1 MKNLHS
7 QSGERISA
15 HPVLKQAQKVLQS
28 KNIKDFELFYSGR
41 SVTKVE
47 AKEGKIDSL
56 TRAEDVGLAVRVIRD
71 QKLGFSFTTSIED
84 TQVERA
90 VLSAIE
96 VAELMPKDE
105 NIGFANFKKHQY
117 FSEKPAA
124 KPSSTEA
131 KVEAALWLEK
141 LCLKADPRI
150 QRVRQ
155 ATVSETEYVSAMMD
169 PSGNIIDESG
179 CIVSASVSCKAEENG
194 EGQMG
199 GDYGFGYQISDL
211 KLPEI
216 ANEAARTATELLGA
230 GSTETMKCPAVI
242 RNSVVSDLL
251 GFLSGSF
258 SAEEFDKGRSLLAG
272 KMGQKIFAE
281 CVNLIDDGRLPGG
294 LGTGVFDGEGV
305 PAQTTPLVQNGVMKN
320 WISDLYHSKKLGI
333 PATGNASRSIKA
345 QPSISTTNLVMPAGK
360 TPFDQMIG
368 SIDRGILIVDL
379 MGVHTA
385 NPVTGDFSLG
395 ASGILIESGK
405 LTRPVRGFAVAG
417 NVLDLFA
424 KITDIG
430 SDQRSFGS
438 VWCPSIRIAELS
450 VGGQ

>member
-1 MKNLHS
+1 MKNLH
-7 QSGERISA
+7 
-15 HPVLKQAQKVLQS
+15 VLKHAQKVLDS
-28 KNIKDFELFYSGR
+28 KKIKDFELFYSGR

-47 AKEGKIDSL
+47 AKEGKIDAL
-56 TRAEDVGLAVRVIRD
+56 TRAEDVGLAIRVIQD
-71 QKLGFSFTTSIED
+71 QKLGFSFTTSTDE

-96 VAELMPKDE
+96 VAKLMPQDPH
-105 NIGFANFKKHQY
+105 IRFQNFKKATYPSQN
-117 FSEKPAA
+117 SPTG

-131 KVEAALWLEK
+131 KVEAALSLEK
-141 LCLKADPRI
+141 LCMKADSRI
-150 QRVRQ
+150 QRVRS
-155 ATVSETEYVSAMMD
+155 AAVAETEYVSAMMD
-169 PSGNIIDESG
+169 SEGNLIDESG
-179 CIVSASVSCKAEENG
+179 SIISASISCKAEQNG

-211 KLPEI
+211 KLDEI
-216 ANEAARTATELLGA
+216 AKEAARTATELLGA

-242 RNSVVSDLL
+242 RNAVVADLL

-272 KMGQKIFAE
+272 KMGKKIFSDL
-281 CVNLIDDGRLPGG
+281 VQLTDDGRLPGG
-294 LGTGVFDGEGV
+294 IATGLFDGEGV
-305 PAQTTPLVQNGVMKN
+305 PAQTTPLVQGGVMKN
-320 WISDLYHSKKLGI
+320 WISDLYHAKKLGI
-333 PATGNASRSIKA
+333 PNTGNASRSIKS
-345 QPSISTTNLVMPAGK
+345 QPSISTTNLVMTPGK
-360 TPFDQMIG
+360 SSLDSMVG

-405 LTRPVRGFAVAG
+405 LTRPVKGFAVAG

-430 SDQRSFGS
+430 KDQRSFGGT
-438 VWCPSIRIAELS
+438 WCPSIRIAELS